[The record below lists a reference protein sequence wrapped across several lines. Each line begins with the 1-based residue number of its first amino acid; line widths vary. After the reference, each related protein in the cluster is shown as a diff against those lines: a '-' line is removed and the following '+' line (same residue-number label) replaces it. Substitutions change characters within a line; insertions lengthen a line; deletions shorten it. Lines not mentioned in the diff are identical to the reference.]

1 MSLPEWGYSYN
12 ALFVPL
18 TSDWQCSLVPI
29 RDVDDVDRGW
39 KLSYEERQKARKE
52 REEQIEQDQRDF
64 DRYFRVGTSRRAARA
79 CSDFGAYIAFI
90 REHLRISGLSAPVD
104 GEGVRRIL
112 RDAVRDGR
120 VIPAIDRTWRGSR
133 RVGRSYAPQSWPKRA
148 PDPKP
153 TVYGVLNTG
162 ELVPLDEFGRA
173 IDRTPYVPIKVRAAA
188 AASSAARSSTGG
200 KFDWLD
206 SVEAAAGT
214 LLGGD
219 VAADNDHAEDDSAGE
234 EYLIGDAG
242 GDSTPL
248 GDAQPFSYEP
258 DALGQGV
265 VDVAANDR
273 GSTYACDII
282 SAECKGSVLREFP
295 GQYLNSTLN
304 EIQGDAQDGVKDARK
319 ALKLLNDGRFKK

>member
-188 AASSAARSSTGG
+188 AAVSSAPSSGACGG
-200 KFDWLD
+200 ADWLGA
-206 SVEAAAGT
+206 VEAAAGA
-214 LLGGD
+214 LLGAGD
-219 VAADNDHAEDDSAGE
+219 SDDADDDTPGMADSLANGDGSGTV
-234 EYLIGDAG
+234 GDAT
-242 GDSTPL
+242 SL
-248 GDAQPFSYEP
+248 GDAQPFDYQP
-258 DALGQGV
+258 DMPGGDVEEVAGSQGTPRNNQAQNKQTD
-265 VDVAANDR
+265 DVARILRLTPYQAEQLHQE
-273 GSTYACDII
+273 I
-282 SAECKGSVLREFP
+282 SGEGLGFH
-295 GQYLNSTLN
+295 
-304 EIQGDAQDGVKDARK
+304 EIMERAKDMFN
-319 ALKLLNDGRFKK
+319 LW